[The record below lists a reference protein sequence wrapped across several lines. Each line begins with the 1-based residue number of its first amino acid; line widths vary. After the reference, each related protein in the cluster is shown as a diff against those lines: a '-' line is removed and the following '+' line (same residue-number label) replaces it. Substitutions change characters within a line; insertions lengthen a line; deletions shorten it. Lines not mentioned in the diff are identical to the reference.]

1 METTASIKEKL
12 RQAETFEPWME
23 ELKNDTRK
31 SVQQLLASWQ
41 RRFDKKISLLQHLED
56 KQSFDR
62 QFKKHPGSLVAGIDE
77 AGRGP
82 LAGPVVTAAVILPED
97 CSAFIGLDDSKII
110 AKAKRNELAL
120 LIKQQAVSWSVHI
133 QPPEAIDRL
142 NIYQATRRS
151 MEAAANGLGTAP
163 DIVLADAMKLSLP
176 MPSESIIKGDAK
188 SLCIAAASIL
198 AKTGR
203 DDLMDEYDEMYPQ
216 YGFSKHAGYGTKDHL
231 SALEA
236 HGPCPIHR
244 KTFEP
249 VKSMAER
256 R

>member
-1 METTASIKEKL
+1 METTASIKERL
-12 RQAETFEPWME
+12 LQAESYEPWME
-23 ELKNDTRK
+23 DLKTDSRK

-41 RRFDKKISLLQHLED
+41 RRIDKKLSLLQQLEEKQAFD
-56 KQSFDR
+56 KQ
-62 QFKKHPGSLVAGIDE
+62 FKETADSLVAGIDE

-97 CSAFIGLDDSKII
+97 CSAFIGLDDSKKIG
-110 AKAKRNELAL
+110 KAKRNELAQ
-120 LIKQQAVSWSVHI
+120 LIKQQAISWSVHI

-142 NIYQATRRS
+142 NIYQATKQS
-151 MEAAANGLGTAP
+151 MEAAANNLDTVP
-163 DIVLADAMKLSLP
+163 NFVLADAMKLALQ
-176 MPSESIIKGDAK
+176 MPSEAIIKGDAK

-203 DDLMDEYDEMYPQ
+203 DDLMDEYAMKYPQ

-231 SALEA
+231 AALEA

-244 KTFEP
+244 LTFEP
-249 VKSMAER
+249 VKSMAKR
-256 R
+256 P

>member
-1 METTASIKEKL
+1 METTASIKERLLK
-12 RQAETFEPWME
+12 AETFEPWME
-23 ELKNDTRK
+23 ELKGDSRK
-31 SVQQLLASWQ
+31 SVQQSLASWQ
-41 RRFDKKISLLQHLED
+41 RRYDKRLALLRQLEE

-62 QFKKHPGSLVAGIDE
+62 QFRTQGNSLVCGIDE

-82 LAGPVVTAAVILPED
+82 LAGPVMTAAVILPED
-97 CSAFIGLDDSKII
+97 CSAFIGLDDSKTI
-110 AKAKRNELAL
+110 AKAKRNELAQ
-120 LIKQQAVSWSVHI
+120 LIKEQAVSWSVHI

-142 NIYQATRRS
+142 NIYQATKQS
-151 MEAAANGLGTAP
+151 MEAAANGLATAP
-163 DIVLADAMKLSLP
+163 DIVLADAMKLTLR
-176 MPSESIIKGDAK
+176 MPSEAIIKGDAK

-203 DDLMDEYDEMYPQ
+203 DDLMDGYEAQYPQ

-231 SALEA
+231 AALEA

-249 VKSMAER
+249 VKSMAQKH
-256 R
+256 